1 MLPLKFFALTLVM
14 APLGIPCWAQP
25 APPEVPPGQAK
36 KDDPQSLEGD
46 GLATGRKNVQW
57 TIDAETPTS
66 ITATFVSGR
75 PLGDVIL
82 WLTPS
87 LAEFV
92 TVSPD
97 SFDAVG
103 ADQSKQITLTFDD
116 SSLGNKNVVAGTVH
130 VKQLIDDRP
139 RRTFGR
145 PLQAK
150 FGGGEETEEVDAAAV
165 VGAADFLGG
174 PVAPGE
180 IVTIFGKG
188 LGPTNETALL
198 AIDSNGRV
206 ADYLAN
212 TQVLFDGIP
221 APVIFVTDQQVS
233 VVVPFDVAGR
243 PTVEMLLTHLDQIS
257 PPVELPVQAI
267 SPALFTIDASG
278 EGPGAILNQ
287 DFTLNTPANPASQ
300 GSVVMLYGTGS
311 GLWQGGNVDGELVTE
326 LLQPEKSVRV
336 EIGGVGVPVPYAG
349 GAPGLINAVIQINA
363 EITLDVPRGDAV
375 PVIFTVGEESSKA
388 AVTVS
393 IE

>member
-1 MLPLKFFALTLVM
+1 MSAPGFFVLTLAAALV
-14 APLGIPCWAQP
+14 GIPCWAQQ
-25 APPEVPPGQAK
+25 APPNEPPGQAK
-36 KDDPQSLEGD
+36 KDGSESVEGE
-46 GLATGRKNVQW
+46 GLAIGRKNVQW
-57 TIDAETPTS
+57 TIESETPTS
-66 ITATFVSGR
+66 IVATFVSGSD
-75 PLGDVIL
+75 L
-82 WLTPS
+82 
-87 LAEFV
+87 
-92 TVSPD
+92 
-97 SFDAVG
+97 G
-103 ADQSKQITLTFDD
+103 ADDPKEITLTFDD
-116 SSLGNKNVVAGTVH
+116 GSLGNKNVVAGTVH
-130 VKQLIDDRP
+130 VKQFVDDRP

-150 FGGGEETEEVDAAAV
+150 FGGGEAIEEVDAAAV

-198 AIDSNGRV
+198 AIDSNGRA
-206 ADYLAN
+206 ADYLAD
-212 TQVLFDGIP
+212 TQVLFDGVP

-233 VVVPFDVAGR
+233 VVVPFDAAGR

-257 PPVELPVQAI
+257 PPVELPVQAM

-326 LLQPEKSVRV
+326 LLQPEKPVSV
-336 EIGGVGVPVPYAG
+336 EIGGVEVPVGYAG

>member
-1 MLPLKFFALTLVM
+1 MSAPKFFALTLLV
-14 APLGIPCWAQP
+14 ALFTAPCWAQQG
-25 APPEVPPGQAK
+25 PPNEPPGQAK
-36 KDDPQSLEGD
+36 KDDPPALGGE
-46 GLATGRKNVQW
+46 GLATGRVNVQW

-87 LAEFV
+87 LADFV
-92 TVSPD
+92 TLSQ
-97 SFDAVG
+97 DAFTVG
-103 ADQSKQITLTFDD
+103 ADDPKQITLTFDD
-116 SSLGNKNVVAGTVH
+116 GSLGNRNVVAGTVH
-130 VKQLIDDRP
+130 VKQVVDDRP

-145 PLQAK
+145 PLKLK
-150 FGGGEETEEVDAAAV
+150 FGGDMEIEEANAAAV

-180 IVTIFGKG
+180 IVTVFGSG

-198 AIDSNGRV
+198 ALDSNGRV
-206 ADYLAN
+206 ADYLGD

-257 PPVELPVQAI
+257 PPVELPVQAL

-278 EGPGAILNQ
+278 EGSGAILNQ
-287 DFTLNTPANPASQ
+287 DFTLNTPANPASH

-311 GLWQGGNVDGELVTE
+311 GLWQDGNVDGELVTE
-326 LLQPEKSVRV
+326 LLQPQKPVRV
-336 EIGGVGVPVPYAG
+336 EIGGVAVPVPYAG
-349 GAPGLINAVIQINA
+349 GAPGLINALIQINA

-375 PVIFTVGEESSKA
+375 PVVLTVGKESTKA
-388 AVTVS
+388 VVTISV
-393 IE
+393 E

>member
-1 MLPLKFFALTLVM
+1 MSAPKLFVLTLLV
-14 APLGIPCWAQP
+14 ALLAVPCWAQQG
-25 APPEVPPGQAK
+25 PPNEPPGQAK
-36 KDDPQSLEGD
+36 KDDPPALGGD
-46 GLATGRKNVQW
+46 GLAKGRNNVQW

-92 TVSPD
+92 TVFPD
-97 SFDAVG
+97 AFSGVG
-103 ADQSKQITLTFDD
+103 ADDSRQITLTFDD
-116 SSLGNKNVVAGTVH
+116 GSLGNKNVVAGTVH
-130 VKQLIDDRP
+130 IKQLVDDRP
-139 RRTFGR
+139 RQTFGR
-145 PLQAK
+145 PLRAK
-150 FGGGEETEEVDAAAV
+150 FGGDMEIEAAVAAAV

-180 IVTIFGKG
+180 IVTVFGKG

-206 ADYLAN
+206 ADYLGD

-257 PPVELPVQAI
+257 PPVELSVQAI

-287 DFTLNTPANPASQ
+287 DFTLNTPANPASH

-311 GLWQGGNVDGELVTE
+311 GLWQDGNVDGELVTE
-326 LLQPEKSVRV
+326 LLQPQKPVRV
-336 EIGGVGVPVPYAG
+336 EIGGVAVPVPYAG

-375 PVIFTVGEESSKA
+375 PIVLTVGEESTKA
-388 AVTVS
+388 VVTISV
-393 IE
+393 E

>member
-1 MLPLKFFALTLVM
+1 MGTA
-14 APLGIPCWAQP
+14 G
-25 APPEVPPGQAK
+25 PPDAPPGQAK
-36 KDDPQSLEGD
+36 KDDSSAIEGE
-46 GLATGRKNVQW
+46 GLATGRKNIQW
-57 TIDAETPTS
+57 TIDDETPTS
-66 ITATFVSGR
+66 IMATFVSGR
-75 PLGDVIL
+75 ELGEVIL

-97 SFDAVG
+97 QFAAVG
-103 ADQSKQITLTFDD
+103 ADDPKQITLTFDD
-116 SSLGNKNVVAGTVH
+116 GSLGNKNVAAGTVH
-130 VKQLIDDRP
+130 VKQLVDERP

-145 PLQAK
+145 PLRAK
-150 FGGGEETEEVDAAAV
+150 FGGAEETAEVDVAAV
-165 VGAADFLGG
+165 VGAADFLAG

-180 IVTIFGKG
+180 IVTVFGTG
-188 LGPTNETALL
+188 LGPTNETALS

-206 ADYLAN
+206 ADYLAD
-212 TQVLFDGIP
+212 TQVLFDGVP

-233 VVVPFDVAGR
+233 VVVPFDAAGR
-243 PTVEMLLTHLDQIS
+243 PTVEMLITHLDQIS
-257 PPVELPVQAI
+257 PPVELPVQAM

-300 GSVVMLYGTGS
+300 GSVVMLFGTGS
-311 GLWQGGNVDGELVTE
+311 GLWQGGTVDGELVTE
-326 LLQPEKSVRV
+326 LLQPEKPVSVK
-336 EIGGVGVPVPYAG
+336 IGGVGVPVGYAG

-393 IE
+393 VE